1 MNSVI
6 VQSGQTW
13 LDLAMQYCGDSSR
26 AGEIALLNGYDDVTG
41 DINAGDVMLV
51 PTDLTA
57 ATKRIAAVFT
67 SKNAPASA
75 LSQFD
80 NYEDE
85 WQQYYSTGLPS
96 SHP

>member
-51 PTDLTA
+51 PTDLKA

-75 LSQFD
+75 IEA
-80 NYEDE
+80 NTYEDE
-85 WQQYYSTGLPS
+85 WTLYYTTGLPE
-96 SHP
+96 SHG